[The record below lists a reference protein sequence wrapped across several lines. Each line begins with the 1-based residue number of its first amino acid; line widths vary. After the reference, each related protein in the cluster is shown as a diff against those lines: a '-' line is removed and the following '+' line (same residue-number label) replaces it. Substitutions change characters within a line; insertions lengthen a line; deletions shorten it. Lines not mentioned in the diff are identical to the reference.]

1 MQYEEALEYI
11 KNIEVNLGSDY
22 SLRDVTELCN
32 RVGRPDDRIKVI
44 HIAGTNG
51 KGSVGTY
58 LASILTESGYRVGR
72 YLSPTILDYR
82 ERIQKL
88 EKRKKQEDV
97 AKDEDIEC
105 KDPVKAEQKKQLLQE
120 NFVLRKRLLIE
131 QMKGC
136 FAQKEEIARCL
147 TLLRSICDQMV
158 REGFGQ
164 PTAFEIETVM
174 AFMLFEEW
182 NVDIAIVECGL
193 GGRMDAT
200 NFITDPFLCLFTS
213 ISMDHMGILGN
224 TKEEIAKEKYGII
237 KKKTTVVSLKQDFST
252 QILEQICN
260 EREAELYFCDTKQI
274 THKKLCLNRNTFS
287 FLGEEYVLKQ
297 NGGYQIENAALA
309 ILAAK
314 VLKAKGMH
322 SITVSHVQKAL
333 EESFWYGRFELL
345 SDKPCMLVDG
355 AHNEDGALRLK
366 ESLETYFPEE
376 KCIFIIG
383 MFQDKAYDKVLEIML
398 PLAKSVYTVSTK
410 GKRKLAAKELSHR
423 AGALRQDILI
433 QPCDS
438 MHEAI
443 RRAKKEALE
452 NENKD
457 KIILFGTLSLIH
469 EIYQEMQR

>member
-22 SLRDVTELCN
+22 SLREVTELCN
-32 RVGRPDDRIKVI
+32 RVGRPDRRIKVI
-44 HIAGTNG
+44 HVAGTNG

-58 LASILTESGYRVGR
+58 LANILSESGYRVGR

-88 EKRKKQEDV
+88 EGIKKQEKI
-97 AKDEDIEC
+97 AKEADIESEE
-105 KDPVKAEQKKQLLQE
+105 KEKAEKKKQLLQE
-120 NFVLRKRLLIE
+120 NFIPRKTFLIE

-158 REGFGQ
+158 MDGFGQ

-200 NFITDPFLCLFTS
+200 NFIADPFLCLFTS

-252 QILEQICN
+252 QLLEQICN
-260 EREAELYFCDTKQI
+260 EQKAELHFCDTKQI

-287 FLGEEYVLKQ
+287 FLGEEYVLEQ

-314 VLKAKGMH
+314 VLKTKGMH
-322 SITVSHVQKAL
+322 GITTPHIQKAL
-333 EESFWYGRFELL
+333 KESFWYGRFELL
-345 SDKPCMLVDG
+345 LDKPCMLVDG
-355 AHNEDGALRLK
+355 AHNEDGALRLR
-366 ESLETYFPEE
+366 ESLEAYFPKE
-376 KCIFIIG
+376 KCIFIMG

-410 GKRKLAAKELSHR
+410 GKRKLAAKELSSHAR
-423 AGALRQDILI
+423 ALRQDVLI
-433 QPCDS
+433 QSCDS
-438 MHEAI
+438 IQEAI
-443 RRAKKEALE
+443 RKARREALE

-469 EIYQEMQR
+469 EIYQEMQS